1 MTGGMMFKG
10 ALLAALMAT
19 PALADGKE
27 DTLAV
32 ISMTIAQNECGLM
45 PDMASAETVAQRSM
59 AFTGL
64 DRDGYITAVS
74 DAAAFK
80 TKEMYVNRTIGKFCV
95 DMARIY
101 GGGK

>member
-1 MTGGMMFKG
+1 MIRTITIT
-10 ALLAALMAT
+10 AAIVAASTL

-32 ISMTIAQNECGLM
+32 ISMTIAQNECGLL
-45 PDMASAETVAQRSM
+45 PDMESAQTIAERSM

-80 TKEMYVNRTIGKFCV
+80 TKEMYDSRSIGKFCV

>member
-1 MTGGMMFKG
+1 MNRT
-10 ALLAALMAT
+10 LTITAAIIAAST
-19 PALADGKE
+19 IPALADGKE

-45 PDMASAETVAQRSM
+45 PDMASAESVAQRSM

>member
-1 MTGGMMFKG
+1 MIRTLATL
-10 ALLAALMAT
+10 ALLASTLT
-19 PALADGKE
+19 ALADGKE

-32 ISMTIAQNECGLM
+32 ISMTIAQNDCGLM
-45 PDMASAETVAQRSM
+45 PDMTSARVVAERSM

-101 GGGK
+101 GGAR

>member
-1 MTGGMMFKG
+1 MTSGMMFKSVV
-10 ALLAALMAT
+10 LAALIAT

-45 PDMASAETVAQRSM
+45 PDMKSAQTIAERSM

-80 TKEMYVNRTIGKFCV
+80 TKQMYDSRSIGKFCV
-95 DMARIY
+95 DMARVY
-101 GGGK
+101 GGEK